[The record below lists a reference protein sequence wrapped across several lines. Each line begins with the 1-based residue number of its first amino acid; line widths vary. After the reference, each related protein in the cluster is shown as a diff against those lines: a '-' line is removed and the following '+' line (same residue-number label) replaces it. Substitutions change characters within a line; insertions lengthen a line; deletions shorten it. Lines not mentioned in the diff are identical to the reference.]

1 MNSIGRI
8 SCLCITKGR
17 VDLLAR
23 SIECFRRQTFQPCEL
38 LVLFESEDL
47 QTRNRLSTFKV
58 PQVRFVEVPSA
69 GLTLGDLRNMSI
81 NEAQGEFIAQWDDDD
96 WYAPERLAAQMSAI
110 ESTGKS
116 ACVLSRWTMFD
127 MATKQA
133 YLSAK
138 RPWEGSLVARRSSLL
153 TYPSKSLSEEVP
165 VIVRLAAANQLAL
178 LDRPDLYI
186 YVQHGGNAWPRR
198 HWEENLVR
206 YATKLPL
213 KVSRRVASH
222 LDGSATH

>member
-1 MNSIGRI
+1 
-8 SCLCITKGR
+8 
-17 VDLLAR
+17 
-23 SIECFRRQTFQPCEL
+23 
-38 LVLFESEDL
+38 
-47 QTRNRLSTFKV
+47 
-58 PQVRFVEVPSA
+58 VRFVEVPSVSE
-69 GLTLGDLRNMSI
+69 LTLGDLRNLSI
-81 NEAQGEFIAQWDDDD
+81 DEAKGEFIAQWDDDD
-96 WYAPERLAAQMSAI
+96 WYAPERLATQLSAI

-138 RPWEGSLVARRSSLL
+138 RPWEGSLVARRSSQIR
-153 TYPSKSLSEEVP
+153 YASKPLGEEAP
-165 VIVRLAAANQLAL
+165 VISRLTAADQLTL

-206 YATKLPL
+206 CATKLPS
-213 KVSRRVASH
+213 KVSRRVASQ
-222 LDGSATH
+222 LDGSAT